1 MERMNNTIIIVNNI
15 DNVSKIQEIILQ
27 YPNSK
32 IFSLNYFTHNKLIK
46 NFIEHEVGDNYLTNI
61 DKNIIDTQTIETT
74 SNWYLN
80 QNFKKSLMFDGI
92 NLASLIEMELF
103 DYFSKVY
110 KTVLTII
117 RIIEKE
123 KPTNL
128 VDMTDYGD
136 LLQSFCNQKKIDY
149 IQIHDIRQASTY
161 FDKINIKYNIGSL
174 PLSITISKSNY
185 KKIKNFV
192 EKITKQ
198 FLKLNQNFNPKKKSI
213 LLLDFNPIQYD
224 LLLKELSNS
233 SKNIILLNQRRPAV
247 WNLESYNIIRKLGS
261 NIISLNDFNK
271 KIENK
276 IKQEQQ
282 QKKNEL
288 EVMWDNNLIFQEI
301 FVIENY
307 SVWNSIKDSFTK
319 MCNARFLDSIERLM
333 LLQQL
338 FTKYDISVILEWA
351 ETAPHEKEVI
361 HVANRYGKKIVMLQ
375 HAMSPNG
382 DIWDRAGRFFS
393 YFSSSLKSDK
403 QVVWGETTKDYAMQ
417 YGHNSENIIPVGS
430 PRHDKFF
437 RAKKINSKGMILLAT
452 TGISEFFAETSTTND
467 YLKFNDFVRE
477 VCRVVKNLKDKK
489 LVIKPHPQPDFVNNI
504 IDLIK
509 EIDPQIEIV
518 LDPDL
523 VELINSCELLITFKN
538 STIALESMI
547 LDKPTISLQTDKWAE
562 ESEIVRKHGLVSI
575 SKLEDIEPAIHS
587 ILKDDEFKINLLK
600 NSEKFIQKYY
610 TNRGRASIFLAQ
622 FLENF

>member
-1 MERMNNTIIIVNNI
+1 MEKMNKTIIIVNNL
-15 DNVSKIQEIILQ
+15 DNVSKLQEIILQ

-46 NFIEHEVGDNYLTNI
+46 NSIEHEIGDNHLTNI
-61 DKNIIDTQTIETT
+61 DKNIIDTQTIETA

-80 QNFKKSLMFDGI
+80 NNFKNSLMFDGI
-92 NLASLIEMELF
+92 NLASLIEMESF

-110 KTVLTII
+110 KNALTII

-123 KPTNL
+123 RPTTL
-128 VDMTDYGD
+128 VDMTDFGD
-136 LLQSFCNQKKIDY
+136 LIQNLCNQKKIEY
-149 IQIHDIRQASTY
+149 IQIHDIRHASTY
-161 FDKINIKYNIGSL
+161 FDKINIKSNVGPI
-174 PLSITISKSNY
+174 PLSVTVSKNNY
-185 KKIKNFV
+185 QKMKDFV

-198 FLKLNQNFNPKKKSI
+198 FLKLNQNFNSNQKCI
-213 LLLDFNPIQYD
+213 LLLDFNTIQYN

-233 SKNIILLNQRRPAV
+233 SKNILLLNQRRPAV

-276 IKQEQQ
+276 IKQEKQRI
-282 QKKNEL
+282 KNEL
-288 EVMWDNNLIFQEI
+288 EAMWNDNLIFNKI
-301 FVIENY
+301 FTIENY
-307 SVWNSIKDSFTK
+307 SIWNSIKDSFTK
-319 MCNARFLDSIERLM
+319 MCNTRFLDSVERLM

-351 ETAPHEKEVI
+351 ETAPHEKEVV
-361 HVANRYGKKIVMLQ
+361 HVAKRYGKKIVMLQ
-375 HAMSPNG
+375 HGMSPSG
-382 DIWDRAGRFFS
+382 DIWGRAGRFFS
-393 YFSSSLKSDK
+393 FFSGPLNSDK
-403 QVVWGETTKDYAMQ
+403 QVVWGGITKEYAIKS
-417 YGHNSENIIPVGS
+417 GHNPENVISVGS

-437 RAKKINSKGMILLAT
+437 QAKKINSKGMILLAT
-452 TGISEFFAETSTTND
+452 TGVPEFFAETSTTND
-467 YLKFNDFVRE
+467 YLKFNNFIRE

-504 IDLIK
+504 IDLIR

-518 LDPDL
+518 FDTDL
-523 VELINSCELLITFKN
+523 IELINSCEMLITFNN

-547 LDKPTISLQTDKWAE
+547 LNKPTISLQTDKWAE
-562 ESEIVRKHGLVSI
+562 ENELVKKHGMVSI
-575 SKLEDIEPAIHS
+575 SKLEDIEPSIHN
-587 ILKDDEFKINLLK
+587 ILKDDVFKINILK
-600 NSEKFIQKYY
+600 NSDNFIQKYY
-610 TNRGRASIFLAQ
+610 TNRGSASTFLAQ

>member
-1 MERMNNTIIIVNNI
+1 MEKMNKTIIIVNNI
-15 DNVSKIQEIILQ
+15 ENISKLHEIILQ

-46 NFIEHEVGDNYLTNI
+46 NFIEHEIGDNYLTNI

-74 SNWYLN
+74 SKWYLH
-80 QNFKKSLMFDGI
+80 QNFKTFLMFDGI

-123 KPTNL
+123 KPTTL

-136 LLQSFCNQKKIDY
+136 LIQSFCNRQKIDY
-149 IQIHDIRQASTY
+149 IQIHNIKQSSTY
-161 FDKINIKYNIGSL
+161 FDKINIKYNIGSI
-174 PLSITISKSNY
+174 PLSVTISKNNF
-185 KKIKNFV
+185 KKIKFFV

-233 SKNIILLNQRRPAV
+233 NKNILLLNQRRPAV
-247 WNLESYNIIRKLGS
+247 WNFKCYNIIRKLGS
-261 NIISLNDFNK
+261 NIINLNDFNK
-271 KIENK
+271 KIRNK
-276 IKQEQQ
+276 IKQEKQ

-288 EVMWDNNLIFQEI
+288 KIMWDNDSIFQEI

-307 SVWNSIKDSFTK
+307 NVWNSIKNSFIK
-319 MCNARFLDSIERLM
+319 ICNGRFLDSVERLM
-333 LLQQL
+333 LLEQL

-361 HVANRYGKKIVMLQ
+361 HLAKRYGKKTVMLQ

-382 DIWDRAGRFFS
+382 DIWDRSGRFFS
-393 YFSSSLKSDK
+393 YFTSPLNSDK
-403 QVVWGETTKDYAMQ
+403 QVVWGETTKKYAMQ
-417 YGHNSENIIPVGS
+417 YGHNSEDIVSVGS

-437 RAKKINSKGMILLAT
+437 QAKKINSEGMILLAT

-518 LDPDL
+518 LDTDL
-523 VELINSCELLITFKN
+523 IELINSCEILITFKN

-562 ESEIVRKHGLVSI
+562 ESEIVKKHGLVSI
-575 SKLEDIEPAIHS
+575 SKLEDIEPAIHN

-600 NSEKFIQKYY
+600 NSENFIQKYY
-610 TNRGRASIFLAQ
+610 TNGGRASISLAQ

>member
-1 MERMNNTIIIVNNI
+1 M
-15 DNVSKIQEIILQ
+15 
-27 YPNSK
+27 
-32 IFSLNYFTHNKLIK
+32 
-46 NFIEHEVGDNYLTNI
+46 
-61 DKNIIDTQTIETT
+61 
-74 SNWYLN
+74 
-80 QNFKKSLMFDGI
+80 
-92 NLASLIEMELF
+92 
-103 DYFSKVY
+103 
-110 KTVLTII
+110 
-117 RIIEKE
+117 
-123 KPTNL
+123 
-128 VDMTDYGD
+128 
-136 LLQSFCNQKKIDY
+136 
-149 IQIHDIRQASTY
+149 
-161 FDKINIKYNIGSL
+161 
-174 PLSITISKSNY
+174 
-185 KKIKNFV
+185 
-192 EKITKQ
+192 
-198 FLKLNQNFNPKKKSI
+198 
-213 LLLDFNPIQYD
+213 
-224 LLLKELSNS
+224 
-233 SKNIILLNQRRPAV
+233 
-247 WNLESYNIIRKLGS
+247 
-261 NIISLNDFNK
+261 NDFNK
-271 KIENK
+271 KIGNK

-307 SVWNSIKDSFTK
+307 SVWNSIKESFTK
-319 MCNARFLDSIERLM
+319 MCNARFLDSVERLM

-361 HVANRYGKKIVMLQ
+361 HVAKRYGKKIVMLQ

-403 QVVWGETTKDYAMQ
+403 QVVWGETTKEHAMQ

-467 YLKFNDFVRE
+467 YVKFNDFVRE

-518 LDPDL
+518 FDTDL
-523 VELINSCELLITFKN
+523 IELINSCEMLITFNN

-547 LDKPTISLQTDKWAE
+547 LNKPTISLQTDKWAE
-562 ESEIVRKHGLVSI
+562 ENELVKKHGMVSI
-575 SKLEDIEPAIHS
+575 SKLEDIEPSIHS
-587 ILKDDEFKINLLK
+587 ILKDDVFKINILK
-600 NSEKFIQKYY
+600 NSDNFIQKYY
-610 TNRGRASIFLAQ
+610 TNRGSASTFLAQ